1 MGTLQKTLLSLL
13 LIAFAAMGAGRARA
27 EHEEAAEES
36 DEAAKA
42 PEVRLHAEDDAESD
56 AESQAGSSAESGAES
71 EPPLYRAHGERP
83 RGITALQPGDVSVAT
98 TRVELGDRLA
108 SGEELREV
116 LAEIPSARISSSGG
130 DGQYAT
136 LGLRGTEFN
145 HSVVLLDDRSE
156 E

>member
-1 MGTLQKTLLSLL
+1 KDVLVRGRSSAPGALPIRREIMGTLQKTLLSLL

-42 PEVRLHAEDDAESD
+42 PEVRLHAEDDADSDAESQAGSS

-83 RGITALQPGDVSVAT
+83 RGITALQPGD
-98 TRVELGDRLA
+98 
-108 SGEELREV
+108 
-116 LAEIPSARISSSGG
+116 
-130 DGQYAT
+130 
-136 LGLRGTEFN
+136 
-145 HSVVLLDDRSE
+145 
-156 E
+156 